1 MFRLPGIFRTVALY
15 STPKVQVRDLVVIPD
30 LDETYTNGSLA
41 ISADIRNFGKKAA
54 KGYQMAYTLYANKLY
69 SDENTPVAN
78 AVASATVNL
87 VNPNETVEAEKAI
100 MNVQSPNKWSA
111 EFPHL
116 YTLVAELKDKKGK
129 TIETVSTTVGFRKVE
144 IKDTPASADEFG
156 LAGRYYYVN
165 GKTVKLKGVNRHE
178 SNPAV
183 GHAITREMMEKE
195 VMLMKRANINHVRNS
210 HYPDDPYWYYLCNK
224 YGLYGR

>member
-1 MFRLPGIFRTVALY
+1 M
-15 STPKVQVRDLVVIPD
+15 
-30 LDETYTNGSLA
+30 
-41 ISADIRNFGKKAA
+41 
-54 KGYQMAYTLYANKLY
+54 
-69 SDENTPVAN
+69 
-78 AVASATVNL
+78 
-87 VNPNETVEAEKAI
+87 
-100 MNVQSPNKWSA
+100 QSPNKWSA
-111 EFPHL
+111 EFPYL

-210 HYPDDPYWYYLCNK
+210 HYPDDPYWYHLCNK
-224 YGLYGR
+224 YGLYLEDEANIESHEYYYGAASLSHPVEWKTPT

>member
-1 MFRLPGIFRTVALY
+1 
-15 STPKVQVRDLVVIPD
+15 
-30 LDETYTNGSLA
+30 
-41 ISADIRNFGKKAA
+41 
-54 KGYQMAYTLYANKLY
+54 
-69 SDENTPVAN
+69 
-78 AVASATVNL
+78 
-87 VNPNETVEAEKAI
+87 
-100 MNVQSPNKWSA
+100 MNVRSPNKWSA

-195 VMLMKRANINHVRNS
+195 VMLMKRQHQSRT
-210 HYPDDPYWYYLCNK
+210 
-224 YGLYGR
+224 